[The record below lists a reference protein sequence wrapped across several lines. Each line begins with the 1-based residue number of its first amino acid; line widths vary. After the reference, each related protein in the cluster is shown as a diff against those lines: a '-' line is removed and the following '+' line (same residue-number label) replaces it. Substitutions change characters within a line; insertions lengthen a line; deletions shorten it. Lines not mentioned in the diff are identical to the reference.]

1 MRRLERMVAAHEG
14 KHKDLVKFIAG
25 QTCLDPHTIR
35 QLVRSF
41 ELKAKM
47 SVTGRLTEEVQPTVL
62 IEALAAPNPEELVMQ
77 AIEEDWTAD
86 QTRKAFAHYRLLGF
100 SAAGYRSSLS
110 SSSIW

>member
-1 MRRLERMVAAHEG
+1 MVAAHEG

-47 SVTGRLTEEVQPTVL
+47 SVTGRFTEELQPTVL

-86 QTRKAFAHYRLLGF
+86 QTRQEAKRQPFPFWKGKFQRLEI
-100 SAAGYRSSLS
+100 SLS
-110 SSSIW
+110 D